1 MARTSVRTG
10 VHRRKSSSPV
20 AAVSLVSVLCLV
32 SASCARPL
40 LSANIADSSG
50 GLDLAS
56 AEGRTFNCSTPVG
69 SAPFATAGAEHLD
82 LDRARLERAVSY
94 ATARG
99 AQSVRIYRHGCLVA
113 RSGNDPVTEKM
124 RLAGWSMTKGVV
136 STVVGRAVSMGLMS
150 VDDPISHYL
159 DAPDGTELD
168 QAHGE
173 LTIRQF
179 LTQTTGLRMAWVND
193 LWAAGTTDSV
203 ADELARPFQAEP
215 GSTFLYAQTAVTV
228 LVALVEAA
236 TGEDFQS
243 FAGRELFEP
252 LGIPRIQWR
261 WDRDG
266 AGRSQGFAFLEMAP
280 VAWARLGHLLLREG
294 MWGGRRLIDA
304 DYIRQGREGTDA
316 NPGYGFLW
324 RTNSGEWNIDSG
336 FPTYERKDEPNW
348 PGLPR
353 DAFAYSGLFDQHMIV
368 IPSLDMVVVRMGL
381 PPELFGDPIGES
393 PGIRPAYAWRFN
405 RLLMQAVTDVQV
417 PDPGPWRYV
426 HRDIPVDVENIIEP
440 SLPPFGIG
448 IPRSLGELF
457 LMGRLP
463 AELPV

>member
-1 MARTSVRTG
+1 MDRT
-10 VHRRKSSSPV
+10 
-20 AAVSLVSVLCLV
+20 
-32 SASCARPL
+32 
-40 LSANIADSSG
+40 
-50 GLDLAS
+50 
-56 AEGRTFNCSTPVG
+56 
-69 SAPFATAGAEHLD
+69 
-82 LDRARLERAVSY
+82 RLQRAVSY

-113 RSGNDPVTEKM
+113 RSGNDPITEKM

-136 STVVGRAVSMGLMS
+136 SVVVGRAVSMGLLEI
-150 VDDPISHYL
+150 DDPISEYL
-159 DAPDGTELD
+159 DGYDGIELD
-168 QAHGE
+168 RAHGE
-173 LTIRQF
+173 LTVRRF

-193 LWAAGTTDSV
+193 LWAAGLADSV

-236 TGEDFQS
+236 AGEDFQS
-243 FAGRELFEP
+243 FADRELFRP

-266 AGRSQGFAFLEMAP
+266 SGRTQGFAFLDMTP

-304 DYIRQGREGTDA
+304 DYIRQGRDGTDA

-324 RTNSGEWNIDSG
+324 RTNSGAWNIDSG
-336 FPTYERKDEPNW
+336 FPRYVRKDEPNW

-353 DAFAYSGLFDQHMIV
+353 DAFAFSGLFDQHMIV
-368 IPSLDMVVVRMGL
+368 IPSLDMVIVRMGP

-393 PGIRPAYAWRFN
+393 PGIRPNYAWTFN
-405 RLLMQAVTDVQV
+405 RLLMKAVTDERVH
-417 PDPGPWRYV
+417 DPGPWRFV
-426 HRDIPVDVENIIEP
+426 PPDNRVDIENIIEP
-440 SLPPFGIG
+440 ALPPFSVE
-448 IPRSLGELF
+448 IPDSLGELF
-457 LMGRLP
+457 AGSGLAG
-463 AELPV
+463 